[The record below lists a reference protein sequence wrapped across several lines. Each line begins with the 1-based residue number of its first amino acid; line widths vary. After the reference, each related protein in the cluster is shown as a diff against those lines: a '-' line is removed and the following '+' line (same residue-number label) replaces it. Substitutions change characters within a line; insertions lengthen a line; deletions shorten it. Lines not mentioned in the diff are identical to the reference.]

1 MNLIPIVQ
9 SSQGRS
15 NNHKAGKIRILAT
28 SGSKR
33 SPFVPDIPTFA
44 ESGFPDLVVEEW
56 FGFYVPA
63 KTPPNVI
70 ANANAAINAA
80 LKDKV
85 VIDSL
90 GVHCCRQ
97 KNKRSSLSA
106 AKFQVFWL

>member
-90 GVHCCRQ
+90 GVHCYRQ
-97 KNKRSSLSA
+97 KTDA
-106 AKFQVFWL
+106 